1 MPKQK
6 YYVVW
11 KGKKTGIFTTWS
23 ECEAQVKGFTGAE
36 FKAFETREEAER
48 AFRSSYQGYVK
59 ASPAPGKTI
68 PSIPGTPALAALPV
82 LNPNLR
88 RQMKLPIPESYCAD
102 ASCIGNPGRLEYR
115 CVHTT
120 SRQMIFEEGP
130 FERGT
135 NNIGEF
141 LAIVHALMLCAKTS
155 LALPIYSDSENAIGW
170 VRQKKCKTLLLPD
183 ARNKN
188 LFTLI
193 AEAETWLRSNHYP
206 NPILKWETKVWGEIP
221 ADYGRK

>member
-23 ECEAQVKGFTGAE
+23 ECEAQVKGFTGAQ
-36 FKAFETREEAER
+36 FKSFETREAAER
-48 AFRSSYQGYVK
+48 AFRSSYQTYVK
-59 ASPAPGKTI
+59 ASPAPGKTLA
-68 PSIPGTPALAALPV
+68 SVPGTAALPALPV

-88 RQMKLPIPESYCAD
+88 SQMKLPIAESYCVD
-102 ASCIGNPGRLEYR
+102 ASCLGNPGRLEYR

-120 SRQMIFEEGP
+120 SHEAIFAEGP

-141 LAIVHALMLCAKTS
+141 LAIVHALMLCAKS
-155 LALPIYSDSENAIGW
+155 GLALPIYSDSENAISW

-183 ARNKN
+183 ARNQR
-188 LFTLI
+188 LFDLI
-193 AEAETWLRSNHYP
+193 AEAEVWLRSQPHS
-206 NPILKWETKVWGEIP
+206 NPILKWDTKAWGEIP